1 MAGTAQDGES
11 PAASPGPGRPSRR
24 MGPRATVLAVVAATA
39 ILAVTGYAWALAG
52 IDGVTAIG
60 GDASGQR
67 PPPGKGVVAGISS
80 FVRSSAFA
88 AALSSASRQAGNP
101 QASPRTSPRVSP
113 QPSGIANDGRGSP
126 RALVTPDGPECL
138 PAAAA
143 CADLTA
149 RLPWPDDDDAAGYGP
164 VLP

>member
-11 PAASPGPGRPSRR
+11 PTGSPDPQHPSRR
-24 MGPRATVLAVVAATA
+24 MGPRATVLAVVAATV
-39 ILAVTGYAWALAG
+39 ILAATGYACALAG
-52 IDGVTAIG
+52 IDGVSAIRG
-60 GDASGQR
+60 EASGQR
-67 PPPGKGVVAGISS
+67 PPPGKGVVGGISS

-88 AALSSASRQAGNP
+88 AALGSASRQAGNP
-101 QASPRTSPRVSP
+101 QASPRISP
-113 QPSGIANDGRGSP
+113 QPSRVASDGHGRP
-126 RALVTPDGPECL
+126 RALTTPDARECL